1 MPGIAAR
8 CGGVGVK
15 AWMWTAGAVFI
26 VAGLSYWAFA
36 TLRPEALAP
45 GLLYGNG
52 HVEGTEVAV
61 SAEVSARVV
70 ESRLIEGAAVEA
82 GDLLVRLDDAELS
95 ARLQQ
100 AQAEVEALQRS
111 VSRVEQ
117 ELALWRHHR
126 QSAQENLDRIEAL
139 RQTGAASP
147 QQLNDAQDR
156 LREAEAQVNA
166 LQAQAAEVKARVE
179 AARQQVEVLRLHRAR
194 TEIRAPISGTVL
206 TKAIE
211 AGELAMPGR
220 VVAVLVDLS
229 RLDLKVY
236 VPEVEIGKI
245 KLGDPAKVRVDAF
258 PNRDFAASVTQVD
271 QRAQFTPR
279 DIHLP
284 EERVRMVFGVKL
296 ALENPARQLKPGMP
310 ADAWIRWDDDAQWPE
325 PLLVPR

>member
-1 MPGIAAR
+1 M
-8 CGGVGVK
+8 K
-15 AWMWTAGAVFI
+15 TWLWTAGAVVL
-26 VAGLSYWAFA
+26 VAVLSYWAFA
-36 TLRPEALAP
+36 TLRTAALPA

-52 HVEGTEVAV
+52 HIEGTEVAV
-61 SAEVSARVV
+61 GAEVSARVV
-70 ESRLIEGAAVEA
+70 ESRFVEGESVEA

-95 ARLQQ
+95 ARLRQ
-100 AQAEVEALQRS
+100 AQAEVEALLRA

-126 QSAQENLDRIEAL
+126 SSAQENLDRIEAL
-139 RQTGAASP
+139 RRKGAASP

-156 LREAEAQVNA
+156 FREAEAQVNA
-166 LQAQAAEVKARVE
+166 LQAQVAETRAHVE
-179 AARQQVEVLRLHRAR
+179 AAGQQVEVLRLQRAK
-194 TEIRAPISGTVL
+194 TEIRAPVPGTVL
-206 TKAIE
+206 TKGIE
-211 AGELAMPGR
+211 VGELAMPGR

-236 VPEVEIGKI
+236 IPEAQIGKI

-258 PNRDFAASVTQVD
+258 PDRYFPASITQID

-296 ALENPARQLKPGMP
+296 ALENPTRQLKPGMP
-310 ADAWIRWDDDAQWPE
+310 ADAWIRWDQGVSWPQR
-325 PLLVPR
+325 LLVPR